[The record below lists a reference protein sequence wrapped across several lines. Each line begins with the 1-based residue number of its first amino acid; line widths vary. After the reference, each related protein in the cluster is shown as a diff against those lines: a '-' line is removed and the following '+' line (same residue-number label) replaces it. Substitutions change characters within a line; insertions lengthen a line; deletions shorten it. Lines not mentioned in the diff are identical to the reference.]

1 MHWEVTEGISEEVT
15 LNLKLS
21 GDRKEPPT
29 QRVWGEA
36 EETMRTKT

>member
-15 LNLKLS
+15 LNLKLL

-29 QRVWGEA
+29 QRFWGEA
-36 EETMRTKT
+36 EEIMRTKT